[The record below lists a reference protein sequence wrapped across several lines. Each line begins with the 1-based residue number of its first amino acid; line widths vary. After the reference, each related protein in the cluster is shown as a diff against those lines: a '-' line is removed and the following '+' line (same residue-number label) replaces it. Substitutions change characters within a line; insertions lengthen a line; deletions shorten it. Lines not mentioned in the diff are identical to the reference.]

1 MLHLPKHYR
10 EFGKQRIEGQEP
22 ASCAVSPRLRG
33 AKVPALRGQSLPSAG
48 SGHRFGAGS
57 SPQGFALLAQSF
69 SSGQLSQFA
78 VVLAVLLAL
87 LVLILSTACSSPQQ
101 VTPTPEPKPRKAALV
116 DQLAL
121 TNPDP
126 EFTDQALAYLNEAGF
141 STDVYE
147 GEEVTVELFRT
158 LPEKGYQLILFRSH
172 STNILNETIPG
183 GPVFLFTSEPYD
195 KHKYVKEQLANR
207 IGRAKILYY
216 ETSPLYF
223 AIVAGFVRREM
234 VGHFDDTLIIIGG
247 CQSLGTPDLAQAFI
261 ERGASAVIGWND
273 WVDLSHNDQ
282 TLLHLLRGLTT
293 EQLTLEQAVRKT
305 MNEIGPDPAYD
316 STLTYLTQ

>member
-1 MLHLPKHYR
+1 MHLPKHYN
-10 EFGKQRIEGQEP
+10 ELGKQRIESQEP
-22 ASCAVSPRLRG
+22 ASCAVSPRWRG
-33 AKVPALRGQSLPSAG
+33 AKV
-48 SGHRFGAGS
+48 FGAGS
-57 SPQGFALLAQSF
+57 SPQGFALSTQSF

-78 VVLAVLLAL
+78 VALAVLLAL
-87 LVLILSTACSSPQQ
+87 LVPILSSCSPQQ
-101 VTPTPEPKPRKAALV
+101 VTPTPTTEPEGGRPRSRKAALV
-116 DQLAL
+116 DQIAL

-126 EFTDQALAYLNEAGF
+126 EFTDQTLAYLNEAGF

-183 GPVFLFTSEPYD
+183 GPVFLFTSEVYD
-195 KHKYVKEQLANR
+195 KNKYVKEQLANR
-207 IGRAKILYY
+207 IGRAKILYD
-216 ETSPLYF
+216 ENSPLYF
-223 AIVAGFVRREM
+223 AIVAGFVRHEM

-282 TLLHLLRGLTT
+282 AILHLLRGLTT
-293 EQLTLEQAVRKT
+293 EKLTLEQAVRKA
-305 MNEIGPDPAYD
+305 MNEIGPDPAYG
-316 STLTYLTQ
+316 SSLTYLTQ